1 MTEQYT
7 IFKSDD
13 LVKHEEFGTGRV
25 EYDKGETVI
34 VRFEHGIEECEKV
47 SLTLI
52 LSPMEALELDE
63 WHRPLKV
70 ISRAQAEVIRSLNDT
85 WGVFS
90 KSRIALLPHQLWVCK
105 KVLENWP
112 TRWLVADDVGLG
124 KTIEAGLILMPLLSK
139 GIVKRFLI
147 LCPASL
153 VEQWQ
158 QRLRI
163 MFDIR
168 CAQYV
173 TQADTEKADFWGTH
187 NQVVASMQTIRLD
200 RSGRHDRLFDSE
212 PWDLVMVDEAH
223 HLNADEDTGFT
234 LGYRVVNQLEE
245 KNLIQSMVFFT
256 GTPHRGKNYNF
267 LQLLRI
273 LRPETFDPNQPLQSQ
288 LHQLSQVMIRNNKQN
303 VTDLRGKKLF
313 KPMKVTPETFTYSDA
328 EDRFYSMLTEFIST
342 GQAYA
347 TLLESQDRRAVILV
361 LITMQKLAS
370 SSVAAI
376 RRALNGRLA
385 RIATTRQE
393 LGRLRDTLSEYD
405 RSEREADMDRLAQ
418 LEETIVQL
426 SSKLRLMEDEEP
438 KIRELIA
445 TADLVQEETKIEKI
459 IKIVE
464 ERYPDR
470 KVLFFTEYKATQSLL
485 MSRLMQHFGN
495 GCVTFINGDNL
506 AEEVTDASGVTRNF
520 RRKREDASDDF
531 NAGDVRFL
539 VSTEAAG
546 EGVDL
551 QEQCHTLIHVDLPWN
566 PMRLHQRVGRLNR
579 YGQKEQVEVVTLR
592 NPDTIE
598 SRIWDKLNSKIEN
611 IMLALREAMDEPEDL
626 FQLVLGMTP
635 PSLFREL
642 FSQGRTIS
650 QDSLTSWFN
659 QKTAR
664 FGNRDAIDTVRE
676 LVGHSAKFDYDQVS
690 DQLPKVD
697 LPELRPFFLNALTLN
712 GRRPQE
718 DDKGLTFKT
727 PENWLGEP
735 GIRRSYEDMVFDR
748 HLRSKDAQKR
758 ILGVGHRVVD
768 KALVQTTSSTAC
780 VATVPEKLLKG
791 PLLVFQIWDR
801 VTTSGGHIRKAIVG
815 ISVESD
821 KAPPYTTL
829 KDWELLQKLNELSEG
844 KGVRAAKQSVPVG
857 GIDNLKEV
865 LKEASIQLDN
875 SVKKMDL
882 PFKHPETELV
892 CAICPADW

>member
-1 MTEQYT
+1 MTEQDAAF
-7 IFKSDD
+7 ISGD
-13 LVKHEEFGTGRV
+13 LVKHEEFGIGRV
-25 EYDKGETVI
+25 EIDKGPTVL
-34 VRFEHGIEECEKV
+34 VRFEHGYEECEK
-47 SLTLI
+47 STLSHILTPLQAI
-52 LSPMEALELDE
+52 DLKE
-63 WHRPLKV
+63 WHRPLEV
-70 ISRAQAEVIRSLNDT
+70 ITMAQAEAIRSLNDT

-90 KSRIALLPHQLWVCK
+90 MSRIALLPHQLWVCK

-139 GIVKRFLI
+139 GVVKRFLI

-158 QRLRI
+158 QRLRT

-173 TQADTEKADFWGTH
+173 TQADTERADFWGTH
-187 NQVVASMQTIRLD
+187 NQVVASIQTIRMD
-200 RSGRHDRLFDSE
+200 IGGRHDRLFDSE

-223 HLNADEDTGFT
+223 HLNADEDAGFT
-234 LGYRVVNQLEE
+234 LGYRVVNQMEE
-245 KNLIQSMVFFT
+245 RNLIQSLVFFT

-267 LQLLRI
+267 LQLLRL
-273 LRPETFDPNQPLQSQ
+273 LRPDSFDPRQLLQSQ
-288 LHQLSQVMIRNNKQN
+288 LQQLSQVMIRNNKQN
-303 VTDLRGKKLF
+303 VTDLHGRKLF
-313 KPMKVTPETFTYSDA
+313 KPTKVTSETFPYSDA

-347 TLLESQDRRAVILV
+347 TSLESQDRRAVILV

-376 RRALNGRLA
+376 RRALNGRLV
-385 RIATTRQE
+385 RIETTRRE
-393 LGRLRDTLSEYD
+393 IGRLTEALGRYE
-405 RSEREADMDRLAQ
+405 RSEMEADLDRLAQ
-418 LEETIVQL
+418 VEETIVQL
-426 SSKLRLMEDEEP
+426 SGELQLMEDEEP
-438 KIRELIA
+438 RIRELLA
-445 TADLVQEETKIEKI
+445 AADDVKQETKIEKI
-459 IKIVE
+459 IRIVE
-464 ERYPDR
+464 KQYHGR

-506 AEEVTDASGVTRNF
+506 AEDVTDASGVTRSL
-520 RRKREDASDDF
+520 RIKREDAEYEF
-531 NAGDVRFL
+531 NEGNVRFL

-551 QEQCHTLIHVDLPWN
+551 QEQCYTLIHVDLPWN

-592 NPDTIE
+592 NPDTVE

-611 IMLALREAMDEPEDL
+611 IMLALREVMDEPEDL

-635 PSLFREL
+635 PSLFRDL
-642 FSQGRTIS
+642 FSQGRTVS
-650 QDSLTSWFN
+650 QESLTSWFN
-659 QKTAR
+659 QRTAR
-664 FGNRDAIDTVRE
+664 FGNKDVIDTVRE

-690 DQLPKVD
+690 DLLPKVD
-697 LPELRPFFLNALTLN
+697 LPDVRSFFLNAITLN
-712 GRRPQE
+712 GRRHQE
-718 DDKGLTFKT
+718 DDQGLAFKT

-768 KALVQTTSSTAC
+768 KALVQATSSTAC
-780 VATVPEKLLKG
+780 VATIPEKLLKG

-801 VTTSGGHIRKAIVG
+801 VTTSGGHVRKTIVG

-821 KAPPYTTL
+821 KTPPYTTL
-829 KDWELLQKLNELSEG
+829 KDWELLQKLNALSEG
-844 KGVRAAKQSVPVG
+844 KGVRAAKQSVPLVK
-857 GIDNLKEV
+857 IDNLKEV
-865 LKEASIQLDN
+865 LKEASILLDN

-892 CAICPADW
+892 CVICPVDW

>member
-1 MTEQYT
+1 MSDTMTS
-7 IFKSDD
+7 FKSNV

-52 LSPMEALELDE
+52 FSPMEALELDE
-63 WHRPLKV
+63 WHRPLEM
-70 ISRAQAEVIRSLNDT
+70 IARAQAEVIRSLNDT

-105 KVLENWP
+105 RVLENWP
-112 TRWLVADDVGLG
+112 ARWLVADDVGLG

-158 QRLRI
+158 QRLRV

-187 NQVVASMQTIRLD
+187 SQVVASVQTIRLD
-200 RSGRHDRLFDSE
+200 RGGRHDRLFESQ

-245 KNLIQSMVFFT
+245 RNLIQSMVFFT

-267 LQLLRI
+267 LQLLRL
-273 LRPETFDPNQPLQSQ
+273 LRPDSFDPKQPLPSQ
-288 LHQLSQVMIRNNKQN
+288 FQQLSQVMIRNNKQN
-303 VTDLRGKKLF
+303 VTDLRGRKLF
-313 KPMKVTPETFTYSDA
+313 KSTKVTPETFTYS
-328 EDRFYSMLTEFIST
+328 EVENRFYSMLTEFIGT

-347 TLLESQDRRAVILV
+347 TSLESQDRRAVILV

-393 LGRLRDTLSEYD
+393 LRNTLSEYD
-405 RSEREADMDRLAQ
+405 RSERDADMDRLAQ

-426 SSKLRLMEDEEP
+426 SSELRLMEDEEP
-438 KIRELIA
+438 RIRELIA

-464 ERYPDR
+464 GRFSDR
-470 KVLFFTEYKATQSLL
+470 KVLFFTEYKATQSML
-485 MSRLMQHFGN
+485 MSRLMQRFGN
-495 GCVTFINGDNL
+495 ECVTFINGDNL
-506 AEEVTDASGVTRNF
+506 AKEVTDASGVTRNL
-520 RRKREDASDDF
+520 RKKRDDASDDF
-531 NAGDVRFL
+531 NAGDIRFL

-579 YGQKEQVEVVTLR
+579 YGQTEQVEVVTLR

-598 SRIWDKLNSKIEN
+598 SRIWDRLNGKIEN

-642 FSQGRTIS
+642 FSQGRTVS

-659 QKTAR
+659 QKTTR
-664 FGNRDAIDTVRE
+664 FGDKDVINTVRE

-690 DQLPKVD
+690 DQLPRVD

-727 PENWLGEP
+727 PESWLGEP

-748 HLRSKDAQKR
+748 DLRSKDAQKR
-758 ILGVGHRVVD
+758 ILGVGHRVLD
-768 KALVQTTSSTAC
+768 KALVQATSSTAC

-791 PLLVFQIWDR
+791 PILVFQIWDR
-801 VTTSGGHIRKAIVG
+801 VTTSGGHVRKAIVG

-821 KAPPYTTL
+821 KGPTYTIL

-844 KGVRAAKQSVPVG
+844 KGVRAAKQSVPVA

-865 LKEASIQLDN
+865 LKAAFMQLSN
-875 SVKKMDL
+875 SMKEMDF
-882 PFKHPETELV
+882 PFKHPETEV
-892 CAICPADW
+892 ICAICPADW